1 MAMLEDGMNI
11 ITVKKDDLLEALRK
25 NMESHRATFL
35 KAQEGYKITVIEEL
49 ESMLK
54 DAREGK
60 SYRTSVH
67 LEAPSDHTRDYSR
80 IIKMMEMSVDKE
92 IKISDTQFA
101 HYVLDEWSWQQHF
114 RATSSAYAGKV
125 R

>member
-11 ITVKKDDLLEALRK
+11 ITVKKDDLLAALKK

-49 ESMLK
+49 EAMLK
-54 DAREGK
+54 DARDGK

-67 LEAPSDHTRDYSR
+67 LDIPVDHTKDYAR
-80 IIKMMEMSVDKE
+80 IISMMEMSVDKE
-92 IKISDTQFA
+92 IKISDTQFT
-101 HYVLDEWSWQQHF
+101 HYVLDEWSWQQQF
-114 RATSSAYAGKV
+114 RSTSAAYAGKA